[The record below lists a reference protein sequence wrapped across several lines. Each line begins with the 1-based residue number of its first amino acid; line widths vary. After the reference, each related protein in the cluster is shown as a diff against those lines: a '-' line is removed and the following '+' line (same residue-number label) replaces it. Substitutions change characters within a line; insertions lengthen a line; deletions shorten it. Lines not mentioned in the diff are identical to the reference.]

1 MDNPVTWPFVALW
14 RMVGLILE
22 LTGRF
27 AAIVIG
33 IVLIAV
39 GALLTATVIGA
50 VIGVPFVAVGL
61 LLLVR
66 GLF

>member
-14 RMVGLILE
+14 RLVGLIFE

-27 AAIVIG
+27 VAIVIG
-33 IVLIAV
+33 IVLMAV
-39 GALLTATVIGA
+39 GALLAATVIGA
-50 VIGVPFVAVGL
+50 VIGVPLLAVGL